1 MKYIFLDFDGV
12 ISPSKQYTSERAPFY
27 AKFPKAKL
35 LGVPYAFCS
44 ECIEILNQFL
54 VDGVEIIISSDWKD
68 WNSFKDLCD
77 IFEMNGIKKLPIAIT
92 PNLHYNGPNESR
104 DSRRIREIE
113 EYLSKNQIDN
123 WIVIDDLDL
132 SKFGKRF
139 IKTNQDRGLNDPEVI
154 GLISEFINEVPY

>member
-12 ISPSKQYTSERAPFY
+12 ISPSKQYTSNRQSFY
-27 AKFPKAKL
+27 NQFPKARL

-44 ECIEILNQFL
+44 ECVEILNQFL
-54 VDGVEIIISSDWKD
+54 VDGVEIIISSDWKT

-77 IFEMNGIKKLPIAIT
+77 IFEMNGIKKLPIGVT
-92 PNLHYNGPNESR
+92 PNLHAIGPDESR
-104 DSRRIREIE
+104 SSRRIREIE

-132 SKFGKRF
+132 SKFGDRF
-139 IKTNQDRGLNDPEVI
+139 IKTNEDIGINDPEVMQ
-154 GLISEFINEVPY
+154 LISKFINEVR

>member
-35 LGVPYAFCS
+35 LGVPFAFCS

-104 DSRRIREIE
+104 DSRRIREI
-113 EYLSKNQIDN
+113 
-123 WIVIDDLDL
+123 
-132 SKFGKRF
+132 KFGKRF